1 MVKQLSDAN
10 KERAVMQEKISNAE
24 LKKEEIRS
32 KTESELVYVQN
43 QLLGTS
49 EQLQREREA
58 FMQEGEKL
66 RASTQEQERELSEVQ
81 AAYDRDRALWEGKFT
96 FLESQRD

>member
-49 EQLQREREA
+49 EQL
-58 FMQEGEKL
+58 
-66 RASTQEQERELSEVQ
+66 
-81 AAYDRDRALWEGKFT
+81 
-96 FLESQRD
+96 